1 MILAIAFVLLSII
14 IAFLMIPKLK
24 KQQETKTVVVFS
36 ILLLIGTALNIG
48 IALKINIPSPLDV
61 ITFILTPIKEYI
73 VSFTK

>member
-1 MILAIAFVLLSII
+1 MILAIAIIILSII
-14 IAFLMIPKLK
+14 IALLSIPTLK
-24 KQQETKTVVVFS
+24 KQQDTKTIVVFS